1 MSGALILRDAKR
13 SEVPAIVRMLADDPL
28 GGTREQADEPLPPA
42 YYDAFDATAGNPD
55 NRLLV
60 AEIDGEIV
68 GTMQLVFIRGL
79 SRLGATRAQIEAVR
93 TTASN
98 RGAGLGRQML
108 LAAVEM
114 ARERGCAM
122 VQLTTDKSRADAH
135 RFYESLG
142 FVTSHE
148 GMKLTLEPDDDTP
161 GAA

>member
-13 SEVPAIVRMLADDPL
+13 GEVPAIVRMLADDPL
-28 GGTREQADEPLPPA
+28 GGTREHAEEPLPRA
-42 YYDAFDATAGNPD
+42 YYEAFDATAKNPD

-68 GTMQLVFIRGL
+68 GTLQLVFIRGL

-93 TTASN
+93 TAASN

-108 LAAVEM
+108 LAAIEM

-142 FVTSHE
+142 FVTSHD
-148 GMKLTLEPDDDTP
+148 GLKLTLEPDDTTP